1 MFYLSVASTCLAF
14 ANWLCTPISRRD
26 LQARLNLALF
36 QPGMMRRSPYS
47 VLYCRKTV
55 GLYSDQILRYGEQ
68 NHILPAAF
76 IASHGNRPASRTFKL
91 CHIPLLI
98 GSNHCPAIGTVHL
111 SGNPFEILAFGV
123 HSVQSP
129 FFPKVRQ
136 PLPPVFFGASLLL
149 SESLLLTDIFLHST
163 NIFSSFLLTHEHS
176 YAILYSRTEFRAVLL
191 LYTNIISLSID
202 FHEKVFVL
210 QNLF

>member
-1 MFYLSVASTCLAF
+1 
-14 ANWLCTPISRRD
+14 
-26 LQARLNLALF
+26 
-36 QPGMMRRSPYS
+36 MRRSQYS
-47 VLYCRKTV
+47 ILYCRKTV

-68 NHILPAAF
+68 NHILPPAF

-98 GSNHCPAIGTVHL
+98 GSNHSPAIGTVHL

-129 FFPKVRQ
+129 FFRRC
-136 PLPPVFFGASLLL
+136 GNRSLLY
-149 SESLLLTDIFLHST
+149 SLGFPAFVRIFTVDGHFLCST

-191 LYTNIISLSID
+191 LYTNIISLSMD
-202 FHEKVFVL
+202 LHEKVFVL

>member
-1 MFYLSVASTCLAF
+1 MAF

-98 GSNHCPAIGTVHL
+98 GSNHSPAIGTVHL

-129 FFPKVRQ
+129 FFRRC
-136 PLPPVFFGASLLL
+136 GNRSLLY
-149 SESLLLTDIFLHST
+149 SLGFPAFVRIFTVDGHFLHST